1 MAERAKS
8 ENERDGLPMLSPNDH
23 ARMLVELLQPMGAEL
38 ARRWVAGLLMV
49 PREERERV
57 VDAVVGRIVEVYAEE
72 AGEDVCFD
80 IAGEVVQ
87 KEGYVEQTIRT
98 YAAGKKAGTKG
109 KRAGKQA
116 GKQAGS
122 RGQEESA

>member
-1 MAERAKS
+1 MTERARP
-8 ENERDGLPMLSPNDH
+8 EDDRDGLPMLSPNDH

-49 PREERERV
+49 PRDEREHV
-57 VDAVVGRIVEVYAEE
+57 VEAVVGRIAEVYARED

-80 IAGEVVQ
+80 IAGEVMQ

-98 YAAGKKAGTKG
+98 YAAGKKHGKKSG
-109 KRAGKQA
+109 KRSGRDGRQ
-116 GKQAGS
+116 
-122 RGQEESA
+122 ESA

>member
-8 ENERDGLPMLSPNDH
+8 ENERDGSPMLSLNDH

-38 ARRWVAGLLMV
+38 ARRWVAGLLLV
-49 PREERERV
+49 PRQERERV
-57 VDAVVGRIVEVYAEE
+57 VDAVIGRIAEVY
-72 AGEDVCFD
+72 GSGTSDDVCFD

-98 YAAGKKAGTKG
+98 YAAGKGTDKKG
-109 KRAGKQA
+109 KR
-116 GKQAGS
+116 AGS